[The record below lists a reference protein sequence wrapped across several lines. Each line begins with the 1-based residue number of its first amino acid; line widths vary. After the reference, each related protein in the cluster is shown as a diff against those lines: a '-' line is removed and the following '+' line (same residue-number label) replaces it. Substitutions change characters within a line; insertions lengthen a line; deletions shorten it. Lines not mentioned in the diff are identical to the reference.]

1 MTHGSSFSG
10 IGGFDLAAEWVGWQN
25 LFNREIDP
33 FCQTVL
39 KHHFPDAEQFT
50 DIRTADFAVYR
61 GLIDVFTG
69 GFPCQS
75 FSVAGKQKG
84 TEDDRY
90 LWPEMLGVIR
100 VIRPRWVVGEN
111 VYGIVSWS
119 DGLVFE
125 QVCADLEAEG
135 YEVQPYVLPAC
146 GVGAPHQRYRTWF
159 VAKNTECVRCDGIKS
174 EKESEVRGFG
184 QSGAGNHV
192 RVRDGAKVV
201 ENSDSLGCCGQ
212 GVLCQ
217 QPGRAATIG
226 TGTTRI
232 PGLREE
238 LANDVTNCPDAGIED
253 VRERKDKVLSG
264 GASADTTNKRYR
276 ERIGQGCQ
284 IRKRGVFQGEQTGCP
299 LGSTVA
305 GSDCERPAPHTDGRG
320 LPERDAEP
328 GRKESYTATQ
338 RHCSVPNWRNFPTQ
352 SPVRRGDD
360 GLSDWLDFDA
370 VFEGIPTPRR
380 AKAYNRWRE
389 QAIKAYG
396 NAVVPQVVLQIF
408 ETINE
413 YEALSRAERS
423 GK

>member
-25 LFNREIDP
+25 LFNCEIDP

-75 FSVAGKQKG
+75 FSVAGKRKG

-100 VIRPRWVVGEN
+100 VVQPRWVVGEN

-146 GVGAPHQRYRTWF
+146 GVGATHQRYRTWF
-159 VAKNTECVRCDGIKS
+159 VA
-174 EKESEVRGFG
+174 
-184 QSGAGNHV
+184 H
-192 RVRDGAKVV
+192 
-201 ENSDSLGCCGQ
+201 
-212 GVLCQ
+212 
-217 QPGRAATIG
+217 RA
-226 TGTTRI
+226 
-232 PGLREE
+232 
-238 LANDVTNCPDAGIED
+238 DAGIED
-253 VRERKDKVLSG
+253 VRERKDEILSG
-264 GASADTTNKRYR
+264 GDAADTDGHRFRLWKGKQIA
-276 ERIGQGCQ
+276 IG
-284 IRKRGVFQGEQTGCP
+284 
-299 LGSTVA
+299 GSESPTHL
-305 GSDCERPAPHTDGRG
+305 SDEI
-320 LPERDAEP
+320 P
-328 GRKESYTATQ
+328 GWQ
-338 RHCSVPNWRNFPTQ
+338 DFPTQ

-370 VFEGIPTPRR
+370 VFEGILTPRR

-423 GK
+423 GR

>member
-25 LFNREIDP
+25 LFNCEIDP

-39 KHHFPDAEQFT
+39 KHHFPYAEQFT
-50 DIRTADFAVYR
+50 DIRTADFARYKGR
-61 GLIDVFTG
+61 IDVFTG
-69 GFPCQS
+69 GFPCQP
-75 FSVAGKQKG
+75 FSTAGKQKG

-100 VIRPRWVVGEN
+100 VVRPRWVVVEN

-159 VAKNTECVRCDGIKS
+159 VA
-174 EKESEVRGFG
+174 
-184 QSGAGNHV
+184 H
-192 RVRDGAKVV
+192 
-201 ENSDSLGCCGQ
+201 
-212 GVLCQ
+212 
-217 QPGRAATIG
+217 RA
-226 TGTTRI
+226 
-232 PGLREE
+232 
-238 LANDVTNCPDAGIED
+238 DAGIED
-253 VRERKDKVLSG
+253 VRERKDEILSG
-264 GASADTTNKRYR
+264 GDAADTDGHRFRLWKGKQIA
-276 ERIGQGCQ
+276 IG
-284 IRKRGVFQGEQTGCP
+284 
-299 LGSTVA
+299 GSESPTHL
-305 GSDCERPAPHTDGRG
+305 SDEI
-320 LPERDAEP
+320 P
-328 GRKESYTATQ
+328 GWQ
-338 RHCSVPNWRNFPTQ
+338 DFPTQ

-380 AKAYNRWRE
+380 IKKACNRWRE

>member
-25 LFNREIDP
+25 LFNCEIDP

-50 DIRTADFAVYR
+50 DIRTADFARYKGR
-61 GLIDVFTG
+61 IDVFTG
-69 GFPCQS
+69 GFPCQP
-75 FSVAGKQKG
+75 FSTAGKQKG

-90 LWPEMLGVIR
+90 LWPAMLGVIR

-159 VAKNTECVRCDGIKS
+159 VA
-174 EKESEVRGFG
+174 
-184 QSGAGNHV
+184 H
-192 RVRDGAKVV
+192 
-201 ENSDSLGCCGQ
+201 
-212 GVLCQ
+212 
-217 QPGRAATIG
+217 RA
-226 TGTTRI
+226 
-232 PGLREE
+232 
-238 LANDVTNCPDAGIED
+238 NAGIED
-253 VRERKDKVLSG
+253 VRERKDEILSA
-264 GASADTTNKRYR
+264 GASADTTNKRCR

-305 GSDCERPAPHTDGRG
+305 GSDCERSAPHTQCLGSGQVRQNIQSGQSNGKRIDGVSGERDDSYAESRG
-320 LPERDAEP
+320 LSIAGETRYRRTRFADYD
-328 GRKESYTATQ
+328 SI
-338 RHCSVPNWRNFPTQ
+338 PNWRNFPTQ

-380 AKAYNRWRE
+380 IKKAYNRWRE

>member
-25 LFNREIDP
+25 LFNCEIDP

-69 GFPCQS
+69 GFPCQP
-75 FSVAGKQKG
+75 FSTAGKQKG

-100 VIRPRWVVGEN
+100 VVQPRWVVGEN

-159 VAKNTECVRCDGIKS
+159 VA
-174 EKESEVRGFG
+174 
-184 QSGAGNHV
+184 H
-192 RVRDGAKVV
+192 
-201 ENSDSLGCCGQ
+201 
-212 GVLCQ
+212 
-217 QPGRAATIG
+217 RA
-226 TGTTRI
+226 
-232 PGLREE
+232 
-238 LANDVTNCPDAGIED
+238 DAGIED
-253 VRERKDKVLSG
+253 VRERKDEILSG
-264 GASADTTNKRYR
+264 GVAADTDGHRFRLWKGKQIA
-276 ERIGQGCQ
+276 IG
-284 IRKRGVFQGEQTGCP
+284 
-299 LGSTVA
+299 GSESPTHL
-305 GSDCERPAPHTDGRG
+305 SDEI
-320 LPERDAEP
+320 P
-328 GRKESYTATQ
+328 GWQ
-338 RHCSVPNWRNFPTQ
+338 DFPTQ

-389 QAIKAYG
+389 HAIKAYG

>member
-25 LFNREIDP
+25 LFNCEIDL

-39 KHHFPDAEQFT
+39 KHHFPNAEQFT

-61 GLIDVFTG
+61 GLIVVFTG

-75 FSVAGKQKG
+75 FSVAGKRKG

-100 VIRPRWVVGEN
+100 VVRPRWVVGEN

-159 VAKNTECVRCDGIKS
+159 VA
-174 EKESEVRGFG
+174 
-184 QSGAGNHV
+184 H
-192 RVRDGAKVV
+192 
-201 ENSDSLGCCGQ
+201 
-212 GVLCQ
+212 
-217 QPGRAATIG
+217 RA
-226 TGTTRI
+226 
-232 PGLREE
+232 
-238 LANDVTNCPDAGIED
+238 DAGIED
-253 VRERKDKVLSG
+253 VRERKDEILSG
-264 GASADTTNKRYR
+264 GDAADTDGHRFRLWKGKQIA
-276 ERIGQGCQ
+276 IG
-284 IRKRGVFQGEQTGCP
+284 
-299 LGSTVA
+299 GSESPTHL
-305 GSDCERPAPHTDGRG
+305 SDEI
-320 LPERDAEP
+320 P
-328 GRKESYTATQ
+328 GWQ
-338 RHCSVPNWRNFPTQ
+338 DFPTQ

-380 AKAYNRWRE
+380 AKAYNRWRD

>member
-25 LFNREIDP
+25 LFNCEIDP

-39 KHHFPDAEQFT
+39 KHHFPDEEQFT
-50 DIRTADFAVYR
+50 DIRTADFARYK
-61 GLIDVFTG
+61 GWIDVFTG
-69 GFPCQS
+69 GFPCQP
-75 FSVAGKQKG
+75 FSTAGQQKG

-100 VIRPRWVVGEN
+100 VVRPRWVVGEN

-159 VAKNTECVRCDGIKS
+159 VA
-174 EKESEVRGFG
+174 
-184 QSGAGNHV
+184 H
-192 RVRDGAKVV
+192 
-201 ENSDSLGCCGQ
+201 
-212 GVLCQ
+212 
-217 QPGRAATIG
+217 RA
-226 TGTTRI
+226 
-232 PGLREE
+232 
-238 LANDVTNCPDAGIED
+238 DAGIED
-253 VRERKDKVLSG
+253 VRERKDEILSG
-264 GASADTTNKRYR
+264 GVASYSESAGLSPCQ
-276 ERIGQGCQ
+276 ERQGQ
-284 IRKRGVFQGEQTGCP
+284 EQP
-299 LGSTVA
+299 RRRN
-305 GSDCERPAPHTDGRG
+305 ERVSIP
-320 LPERDAEP
+320 
-328 GRKESYTATQ
+328 
-338 RHCSVPNWRNFPTQ
+338 PNWRNFPTQ

>member
-25 LFNREIDP
+25 LFNCEIDP

-50 DIRTADFAVYR
+50 DIRTADFARYKGR
-61 GLIDVFTG
+61 IDVFTG
-69 GFPCQS
+69 GFPCQP
-75 FSVAGKQKG
+75 FSTAGQQKG

-100 VIRPRWVVGEN
+100 VVRPRWVVGEN

-159 VAKNTECVRCDGIKS
+159 VA
-174 EKESEVRGFG
+174 
-184 QSGAGNHV
+184 H
-192 RVRDGAKVV
+192 
-201 ENSDSLGCCGQ
+201 
-212 GVLCQ
+212 
-217 QPGRAATIG
+217 RA
-226 TGTTRI
+226 
-232 PGLREE
+232 
-238 LANDVTNCPDAGIED
+238 DAGIED
-253 VRERKDKVLSG
+253 VRERKDEILSG
-264 GASADTTNKRYR
+264 GDAADTESQRY
-276 ERIGQGCQ
+276 ESQQ
-284 IRKRGVFQGEQTGCP
+284 
-299 LGSTVA
+299 A
-305 GSDCERPAPHTDGRG
+305 RPAKLQSQKRSVLHGGGGDGKVQSWA
-320 LPERDAEP
+320 D
-328 GRKESYTATQ
+328 
-338 RHCSVPNWRNFPTQ
+338 FPTQ
-352 SPVRRGDD
+352 SPVCSRDD
-360 GLSDWLDFDA
+360 GLSCGLD
-370 VFEGIPTPRR
+370 GITFS
-380 AKAYNRWRE
+380 KWRTE
-389 QAIKAYG
+389 SIKAYG

>member
-25 LFNREIDP
+25 LFNCEIDP

-69 GFPCQS
+69 GFPCQP
-75 FSVAGKQKG
+75 FSTAGKQKG

-100 VIRPRWVVGEN
+100 VVRPRWVVGEN

-159 VAKNTECVRCDGIKS
+159 VA
-174 EKESEVRGFG
+174 
-184 QSGAGNHV
+184 H
-192 RVRDGAKVV
+192 
-201 ENSDSLGCCGQ
+201 
-212 GVLCQ
+212 
-217 QPGRAATIG
+217 RA
-226 TGTTRI
+226 
-232 PGLREE
+232 
-238 LANDVTNCPDAGIED
+238 DAGIED
-253 VRERKDKVLSG
+253 VRERKDEILSG
-264 GASADTTNKRYR
+264 GAAADTDGHRFRLWKGKQIA
-276 ERIGQGCQ
+276 IG
-284 IRKRGVFQGEQTGCP
+284 
-299 LGSTVA
+299 GSESPTHL
-305 GSDCERPAPHTDGRG
+305 SDEI
-320 LPERDAEP
+320 P
-328 GRKESYTATQ
+328 GWQ
-338 RHCSVPNWRNFPTQ
+338 DFPTQ

-380 AKAYNRWRE
+380 IKKAYNRWRE

-396 NAVVPQVVLQIF
+396 NAVVPRVVLQIF

>member
-25 LFNREIDP
+25 LFNCEIDP

-50 DIRTADFAVYR
+50 DIRTADFARYKGR
-61 GLIDVFTG
+61 IDVFTG
-69 GFPCQS
+69 GFPCQP
-75 FSVAGKQKG
+75 FSTAGKQKG

-100 VIRPRWVVGEN
+100 VVRPRWVVGEN

-159 VAKNTECVRCDGIKS
+159 VA
-174 EKESEVRGFG
+174 
-184 QSGAGNHV
+184 H
-192 RVRDGAKVV
+192 
-201 ENSDSLGCCGQ
+201 
-212 GVLCQ
+212 
-217 QPGRAATIG
+217 RA
-226 TGTTRI
+226 
-232 PGLREE
+232 
-238 LANDVTNCPDAGIED
+238 DAGIED
-253 VRERKDKVLSG
+253 VRERKDEILSG
-264 GASADTTNKRYR
+264 GDAADTDGHRFRLWKGKQIA
-276 ERIGQGCQ
+276 IG
-284 IRKRGVFQGEQTGCP
+284 
-299 LGSTVA
+299 GSESPTHL
-305 GSDCERPAPHTDGRG
+305 SDEI
-320 LPERDAEP
+320 P
-328 GRKESYTATQ
+328 GWQ
-338 RHCSVPNWRNFPTQ
+338 DFPTQ

-370 VFEGIPTPRR
+370 VFEGILTPRR

-423 GK
+423 GR

>member
-25 LFNREIDP
+25 LFNCEIDP
-33 FCQTVL
+33 FCQTIL

-50 DIRTADFAVYR
+50 DIRTADFARYKGR
-61 GLIDVFTG
+61 IDVFTG

-75 FSVAGKQKG
+75 FSVAGKRKG

-100 VIRPRWVVGEN
+100 VVRPRWVVGEN

-159 VAKNTECVRCDGIKS
+159 VA
-174 EKESEVRGFG
+174 
-184 QSGAGNHV
+184 H
-192 RVRDGAKVV
+192 
-201 ENSDSLGCCGQ
+201 
-212 GVLCQ
+212 
-217 QPGRAATIG
+217 RA
-226 TGTTRI
+226 
-232 PGLREE
+232 
-238 LANDVTNCPDAGIED
+238 DAGIED
-253 VRERKDKVLSG
+253 VRERKDEILSG
-264 GASADTTNKRYR
+264 GASADTDGHRFRLWKGKQIA
-276 ERIGQGCQ
+276 IG
-284 IRKRGVFQGEQTGCP
+284 
-299 LGSTVA
+299 GSESPTHL
-305 GSDCERPAPHTDGRG
+305 SDEI
-320 LPERDAEP
+320 P
-328 GRKESYTATQ
+328 GWQ
-338 RHCSVPNWRNFPTQ
+338 DFPTQ

-389 QAIKAYG
+389 HAIKAYG

>member
-25 LFNREIDP
+25 LFNCEIDP

-50 DIRTADFAVYR
+50 DIRTADFARYKGR
-61 GLIDVFTG
+61 IDVFTG

-75 FSVAGKQKG
+75 FSVAGKRKG

-100 VIRPRWVVGEN
+100 VVRPRWVVGEN

-159 VAKNTECVRCDGIKS
+159 VA
-174 EKESEVRGFG
+174 
-184 QSGAGNHV
+184 H
-192 RVRDGAKVV
+192 
-201 ENSDSLGCCGQ
+201 
-212 GVLCQ
+212 
-217 QPGRAATIG
+217 RA
-226 TGTTRI
+226 
-232 PGLREE
+232 
-238 LANDVTNCPDAGIED
+238 DAGIED
-253 VRERKDKVLSG
+253 VRERKDEILSG
-264 GASADTTNKRYR
+264 GDAADTDGHRFRLWKGKQIA
-276 ERIGQGCQ
+276 IG
-284 IRKRGVFQGEQTGCP
+284 
-299 LGSTVA
+299 GSESPPHL
-305 GSDCERPAPHTDGRG
+305 SDEI
-320 LPERDAEP
+320 P
-328 GRKESYTATQ
+328 GWQ
-338 RHCSVPNWRNFPTQ
+338 DFPTQ

-380 AKAYNRWRE
+380 IKKACNRWRE

>member
-25 LFNREIDP
+25 LFNCEIDP

-69 GFPCQS
+69 GFPCQP
-75 FSVAGKQKG
+75 FSTAGKQKG

-100 VIRPRWVVGEN
+100 VVQPRWVVGEN

-159 VAKNTECVRCDGIKS
+159 VA
-174 EKESEVRGFG
+174 
-184 QSGAGNHV
+184 H
-192 RVRDGAKVV
+192 
-201 ENSDSLGCCGQ
+201 
-212 GVLCQ
+212 
-217 QPGRAATIG
+217 RA
-226 TGTTRI
+226 
-232 PGLREE
+232 
-238 LANDVTNCPDAGIED
+238 DAGIED
-253 VRERKDKVLSG
+253 VRERKDEILSG
-264 GASADTTNKRYR
+264 GDAADTDGHRFRLWKGKQIA
-276 ERIGQGCQ
+276 IG
-284 IRKRGVFQGEQTGCP
+284 
-299 LGSTVA
+299 GSESPTHL
-305 GSDCERPAPHTDGRG
+305 SDEI
-320 LPERDAEP
+320 P
-328 GRKESYTATQ
+328 GWQ
-338 RHCSVPNWRNFPTQ
+338 DFPTQ

-380 AKAYNRWRE
+380 AKAYNRWRD

>member
-1 MTHGSSFSG
+1 MTHGSLFSG
-10 IGGFDLAAEWVGWQN
+10 IGGFDLAAEWAGWQN
-25 LFNREIDP
+25 LFNCEIDP

-50 DIRTADFAVYR
+50 DIRTADFARYKDR
-61 GLIDVFTG
+61 LDVLTG
-69 GFPCQS
+69 GFPCQP
-75 FSVAGKQKG
+75 FSTAGKRKG

-100 VIRPRWVVGEN
+100 VVQPRWVVGEN

-159 VAKNTECVRCDGIKS
+159 VA
-174 EKESEVRGFG
+174 
-184 QSGAGNHV
+184 H
-192 RVRDGAKVV
+192 
-201 ENSDSLGCCGQ
+201 
-212 GVLCQ
+212 
-217 QPGRAATIG
+217 RA
-226 TGTTRI
+226 
-232 PGLREE
+232 
-238 LANDVTNCPDAGIED
+238 DAGIED
-253 VRERKDKVLSG
+253 VRERKDEILSG
-264 GASADTTNKRYR
+264 GAAADTQY
-276 ERIGQGCQ
+276 
-284 IRKRGVFQGEQTGCP
+284 
-299 LGSTVA
+299 LGSGQVRQNIQS
-305 GSDCERPAPHTDGRG
+305 GQSNGKRIDGVSGERDDSYAEGQRFS
-320 LPERDAEP
+320 ERDAEP

-338 RHCSVPNWRNFPTQ
+338 RHCSIPRWKDFPTQ

>member
-25 LFNREIDP
+25 LFNCEIDP

-50 DIRTADFAVYR
+50 DIRTADFARYKGR
-61 GLIDVFTG
+61 IDVFTG
-69 GFPCQS
+69 GFPCQP
-75 FSVAGKQKG
+75 FSTAGQQKG

-100 VIRPRWVVGEN
+100 VVRPRWVVGEN

-159 VAKNTECVRCDGIKS
+159 VA
-174 EKESEVRGFG
+174 
-184 QSGAGNHV
+184 H
-192 RVRDGAKVV
+192 
-201 ENSDSLGCCGQ
+201 
-212 GVLCQ
+212 
-217 QPGRAATIG
+217 RA
-226 TGTTRI
+226 
-232 PGLREE
+232 
-238 LANDVTNCPDAGIED
+238 DAGIED
-253 VRERKDKVLSG
+253 VRERKDEILSG
-264 GASADTTNKRYR
+264 GDAADTDGHRFRLWKGKQIA
-276 ERIGQGCQ
+276 IG
-284 IRKRGVFQGEQTGCP
+284 
-299 LGSTVA
+299 GSESPTHL
-305 GSDCERPAPHTDGRG
+305 SDEI
-320 LPERDAEP
+320 P
-328 GRKESYTATQ
+328 GWQ
-338 RHCSVPNWRNFPTQ
+338 DFPTQ

-380 AKAYNRWRE
+380 AKAYNRWRD

>member
-50 DIRTADFAVYR
+50 DIRTADFARYKGR
-61 GLIDVFTG
+61 IDVFTG
-69 GFPCQS
+69 GFPCQP
-75 FSVAGKQKG
+75 FSAAGKRKG

-100 VIRPRWVVGEN
+100 VVRPRWVVGEN

-125 QVCADLEAEG
+125 QVCVDLEAEG

-159 VAKNTECVRCDGIKS
+159 VA
-174 EKESEVRGFG
+174 
-184 QSGAGNHV
+184 H
-192 RVRDGAKVV
+192 
-201 ENSDSLGCCGQ
+201 
-212 GVLCQ
+212 
-217 QPGRAATIG
+217 RA
-226 TGTTRI
+226 
-232 PGLREE
+232 
-238 LANDVTNCPDAGIED
+238 DAGIED
-253 VRERKDKVLSG
+253 VRERKDEILSG
-264 GASADTTNKRYR
+264 GDAADTDGHRFRLWKGKQIA
-276 ERIGQGCQ
+276 IG
-284 IRKRGVFQGEQTGCP
+284 
-299 LGSTVA
+299 GSESPTHL
-305 GSDCERPAPHTDGRG
+305 SDEI
-320 LPERDAEP
+320 P
-328 GRKESYTATQ
+328 GWQ
-338 RHCSVPNWRNFPTQ
+338 DFPTQ

-380 AKAYNRWRE
+380 PKAYNRWRK

>member
-25 LFNREIDP
+25 LFNCEIDP

-39 KHHFPDAEQFT
+39 KHHFPNAEQFT

-75 FSVAGKQKG
+75 FSVAGKRKG

-100 VIRPRWVVGEN
+100 VVRPRWVVGEN

-159 VAKNTECVRCDGIKS
+159 VA
-174 EKESEVRGFG
+174 
-184 QSGAGNHV
+184 H
-192 RVRDGAKVV
+192 
-201 ENSDSLGCCGQ
+201 
-212 GVLCQ
+212 
-217 QPGRAATIG
+217 RA
-226 TGTTRI
+226 
-232 PGLREE
+232 
-238 LANDVTNCPDAGIED
+238 DAGIED
-253 VRERKDKVLSG
+253 VRERKDEILSG
-264 GASADTTNKRYR
+264 GAAADTQCLGSGQVRQNIQFGQSNGKRIDGVSGERDDSYAESRGLSIAGETRYR
-276 ERIGQGCQ
+276 RTRFADYDSI
-284 IRKRGVFQGEQTGCP
+284 
-299 LGSTVA
+299 
-305 GSDCERPAPHTDGRG
+305 
-320 LPERDAEP
+320 
-328 GRKESYTATQ
+328 
-338 RHCSVPNWRNFPTQ
+338 PNWRNFPTQ

-380 AKAYNRWRE
+380 AKAYNRWRD

>member
-10 IGGFDLAAEWVGWQN
+10 IGGFDLAAEWVGWHN
-25 LFNREIDP
+25 LFNCEIDP

-50 DIRTADFAVYR
+50 DIRTADFARYKGR
-61 GLIDVFTG
+61 IDVFTG
-69 GFPCQS
+69 GFPCQP
-75 FSVAGKQKG
+75 FSTAGKQKG

-100 VIRPRWVVGEN
+100 VVRPRWVVGEN

-159 VAKNTECVRCDGIKS
+159 VA
-174 EKESEVRGFG
+174 
-184 QSGAGNHV
+184 H
-192 RVRDGAKVV
+192 
-201 ENSDSLGCCGQ
+201 
-212 GVLCQ
+212 
-217 QPGRAATIG
+217 RA
-226 TGTTRI
+226 
-232 PGLREE
+232 
-238 LANDVTNCPDAGIED
+238 DAGIED
-253 VRERKDKVLSG
+253 VRERKDEILSA
-264 GASADTTNKRYR
+264 GASADTDGHRFRLWKGKQIA
-276 ERIGQGCQ
+276 IG
-284 IRKRGVFQGEQTGCP
+284 
-299 LGSTVA
+299 GSESPTHL
-305 GSDCERPAPHTDGRG
+305 SDEI
-320 LPERDAEP
+320 P
-328 GRKESYTATQ
+328 GWQ
-338 RHCSVPNWRNFPTQ
+338 DFPTQ

-380 AKAYNRWRE
+380 PKAYNRWRK

>member
-25 LFNREIDP
+25 LFNCEIDL

-39 KHHFPDAEQFT
+39 KHNFPNAEQFT
-50 DIRTADFAVYR
+50 DIRTADFARYKGR
-61 GLIDVFTG
+61 IDVFTG
-69 GFPCQS
+69 GFPCQP
-75 FSVAGKQKG
+75 FSTAGKQKG

-100 VIRPRWVVGEN
+100 VVRPRWVVGEN

-159 VAKNTECVRCDGIKS
+159 VA
-174 EKESEVRGFG
+174 
-184 QSGAGNHV
+184 H
-192 RVRDGAKVV
+192 
-201 ENSDSLGCCGQ
+201 
-212 GVLCQ
+212 
-217 QPGRAATIG
+217 RA
-226 TGTTRI
+226 
-232 PGLREE
+232 
-238 LANDVTNCPDAGIED
+238 DAGIED
-253 VRERKDKVLSG
+253 VRERKDEILSG
-264 GASADTTNKRYR
+264 GDAADTDGHRFRLWKGKQIA
-276 ERIGQGCQ
+276 IG
-284 IRKRGVFQGEQTGCP
+284 
-299 LGSTVA
+299 GSESPTHL
-305 GSDCERPAPHTDGRG
+305 SDEI
-320 LPERDAEP
+320 P
-328 GRKESYTATQ
+328 GWQ
-338 RHCSVPNWRNFPTQ
+338 DFPTQ

-380 AKAYNRWRE
+380 AKAYNRWRD

>member
-25 LFNREIDP
+25 LFNCEIDP

-50 DIRTADFAVYR
+50 DIRTADFARYKGR
-61 GLIDVFTG
+61 IDVFTG

-75 FSVAGKQKG
+75 FSVAGKRKG

-100 VIRPRWVVGEN
+100 VVRPRWVVGEN

-159 VAKNTECVRCDGIKS
+159 VA
-174 EKESEVRGFG
+174 
-184 QSGAGNHV
+184 H
-192 RVRDGAKVV
+192 
-201 ENSDSLGCCGQ
+201 
-212 GVLCQ
+212 
-217 QPGRAATIG
+217 RA
-226 TGTTRI
+226 
-232 PGLREE
+232 
-238 LANDVTNCPDAGIED
+238 DAGIED
-253 VRERKDKVLSG
+253 VRERKDEILSG
-264 GASADTTNKRYR
+264 GDAADTDGHRFRLWKGKQIA
-276 ERIGQGCQ
+276 IG
-284 IRKRGVFQGEQTGCP
+284 
-299 LGSTVA
+299 GSESPTHL
-305 GSDCERPAPHTDGRG
+305 SDEI
-320 LPERDAEP
+320 P
-328 GRKESYTATQ
+328 GWQ
-338 RHCSVPNWRNFPTQ
+338 DFPTQ

-380 AKAYNRWRE
+380 PKAYNRWRG

-423 GK
+423 WK

>member
-25 LFNREIDP
+25 LFNCEIDP

-69 GFPCQS
+69 GFPCQP
-75 FSVAGKQKG
+75 FSTAGKQKG

-100 VIRPRWVVGEN
+100 VVQPRWVVGEN

-159 VAKNTECVRCDGIKS
+159 VA
-174 EKESEVRGFG
+174 
-184 QSGAGNHV
+184 H
-192 RVRDGAKVV
+192 
-201 ENSDSLGCCGQ
+201 
-212 GVLCQ
+212 
-217 QPGRAATIG
+217 RA
-226 TGTTRI
+226 
-232 PGLREE
+232 
-238 LANDVTNCPDAGIED
+238 DAGIED
-253 VRERKDKVLSG
+253 VRERKDEILSG
-264 GASADTTNKRYR
+264 GVAADTDGHRFRLWKGKQIA
-276 ERIGQGCQ
+276 IG
-284 IRKRGVFQGEQTGCP
+284 
-299 LGSTVA
+299 GSESPTHL
-305 GSDCERPAPHTDGRG
+305 SDEI
-320 LPERDAEP
+320 P
-328 GRKESYTATQ
+328 G
-338 RHCSVPNWRNFPTQ
+338 WRNFPTQ

-370 VFEGIPTPRR
+370 VFEGILTPRR

>member
-25 LFNREIDP
+25 LFNCEIDP
-33 FCQTVL
+33 FCQTIL

-50 DIRTADFAVYR
+50 DIRTADFARYKGR
-61 GLIDVFTG
+61 IDVFTG

-75 FSVAGKQKG
+75 FSVAGKRKG

-100 VIRPRWVVGEN
+100 VVRPRWVVGEN

-159 VAKNTECVRCDGIKS
+159 VA
-174 EKESEVRGFG
+174 
-184 QSGAGNHV
+184 H
-192 RVRDGAKVV
+192 
-201 ENSDSLGCCGQ
+201 
-212 GVLCQ
+212 
-217 QPGRAATIG
+217 RA
-226 TGTTRI
+226 
-232 PGLREE
+232 
-238 LANDVTNCPDAGIED
+238 DAGIED
-253 VRERKDKVLSG
+253 VRERKDEILSG
-264 GASADTTNKRYR
+264 GAAADTDGHRFRLWKGKQIA
-276 ERIGQGCQ
+276 IG
-284 IRKRGVFQGEQTGCP
+284 
-299 LGSTVA
+299 GSESPTHL
-305 GSDCERPAPHTDGRG
+305 SDEI
-320 LPERDAEP
+320 P
-328 GRKESYTATQ
+328 GWQ
-338 RHCSVPNWRNFPTQ
+338 DFPTQ

-370 VFEGIPTPRR
+370 VFEGIQTPRR
-380 AKAYNRWRE
+380 IKKAYNRWRE

-396 NAVVPQVVLQIF
+396 NAIVPQVVLQIF

>member
-25 LFNREIDP
+25 LFNCEIDL

-39 KHHFPDAEQFT
+39 KHHFPNAEQFT

-75 FSVAGKQKG
+75 FSVAGKRKG

-100 VIRPRWVVGEN
+100 VVRPRWVVGEN

-159 VAKNTECVRCDGIKS
+159 VA
-174 EKESEVRGFG
+174 
-184 QSGAGNHV
+184 H
-192 RVRDGAKVV
+192 
-201 ENSDSLGCCGQ
+201 
-212 GVLCQ
+212 
-217 QPGRAATIG
+217 RA
-226 TGTTRI
+226 
-232 PGLREE
+232 
-238 LANDVTNCPDAGIED
+238 DAGIED
-253 VRERKDKVLSG
+253 VRERKDEILSG
-264 GASADTTNKRYR
+264 GDAADTDGHRFRLWKGKQIA
-276 ERIGQGCQ
+276 IG
-284 IRKRGVFQGEQTGCP
+284 
-299 LGSTVA
+299 GSESPTHL
-305 GSDCERPAPHTDGRG
+305 SDEI
-320 LPERDAEP
+320 P
-328 GRKESYTATQ
+328 GWQ
-338 RHCSVPNWRNFPTQ
+338 DFPTQ

-380 AKAYNRWRE
+380 AKAYNRWRD

>member
-25 LFNREIDP
+25 IFNCEIDP

-50 DIRTADFAVYR
+50 DIRTADFARYKGR
-61 GLIDVFTG
+61 IDVFTG
-69 GFPCQS
+69 GFPCQP
-75 FSVAGKQKG
+75 FSTAGKQKG

-100 VIRPRWVVGEN
+100 VVRPRWVVGEN

-159 VAKNTECVRCDGIKS
+159 VA
-174 EKESEVRGFG
+174 
-184 QSGAGNHV
+184 H
-192 RVRDGAKVV
+192 
-201 ENSDSLGCCGQ
+201 
-212 GVLCQ
+212 
-217 QPGRAATIG
+217 RA
-226 TGTTRI
+226 
-232 PGLREE
+232 
-238 LANDVTNCPDAGIED
+238 DAGIED
-253 VRERKDKVLSG
+253 VRERKDEILSG
-264 GASADTTNKRYR
+264 GASADTESQRY
-276 ERIGQGCQ
+276 ESQQ
-284 IRKRGVFQGEQTGCP
+284 
-299 LGSTVA
+299 A
-305 GSDCERPAPHTDGRG
+305 RPAKLQSQKRSVLHGGGGDGKVQSWA
-320 LPERDAEP
+320 DF
-328 GRKESYTATQ
+328 Q
-338 RHCSVPNWRNFPTQ
+338 TQ
-352 SPVRRGDD
+352 SPVCSRDD
-360 GLSDWLDFDA
+360 GLSCGLD
-370 VFEGIPTPRR
+370 GITFS
-380 AKAYNRWRE
+380 KWRTE
-389 QAIKAYG
+389 SIKAYG

-413 YEALSRAERS
+413 YEALLMAERS

>member
-25 LFNREIDP
+25 LFNCEIDP

-69 GFPCQS
+69 GFPCQP
-75 FSVAGKQKG
+75 FSTAGKQKG

-90 LWPEMLGVIR
+90 LWPAMLDAVR
-100 VIRPRWVVGEN
+100 VVRPRWVVGEN

-159 VAKNTECVRCDGIKS
+159 VA
-174 EKESEVRGFG
+174 
-184 QSGAGNHV
+184 H
-192 RVRDGAKVV
+192 
-201 ENSDSLGCCGQ
+201 
-212 GVLCQ
+212 
-217 QPGRAATIG
+217 RA
-226 TGTTRI
+226 
-232 PGLREE
+232 
-238 LANDVTNCPDAGIED
+238 DAGIED
-253 VRERKDKVLSG
+253 VRERKDEILSA
-264 GASADTTNKRYR
+264 GASADTTNKRCR

-305 GSDCERPAPHTDGRG
+305 GSDCERSAPHTESAG
-320 LPERDAEP
+320 LPPCHER
-328 GRKESYTATQ
+328 Q
-338 RHCSVPNWRNFPTQ
+338 RQEQPRRRNERVGIPPDWSNFPTQ

-360 GLSDWLDFDA
+360 GLSCGLD
-370 VFEGIPTPRR
+370 GITFS
-380 AKAYNRWRE
+380 KWRTE
-389 QAIKAYG
+389 SIKAYG

>member
-25 LFNREIDP
+25 LFNCEIDP

-69 GFPCQS
+69 GFPCQP
-75 FSVAGKQKG
+75 FSTAGKQKG

-100 VIRPRWVVGEN
+100 VVQPRWVVGEN

-159 VAKNTECVRCDGIKS
+159 VA
-174 EKESEVRGFG
+174 
-184 QSGAGNHV
+184 H
-192 RVRDGAKVV
+192 
-201 ENSDSLGCCGQ
+201 
-212 GVLCQ
+212 
-217 QPGRAATIG
+217 RA
-226 TGTTRI
+226 
-232 PGLREE
+232 
-238 LANDVTNCPDAGIED
+238 DAGIED
-253 VRERKDKVLSG
+253 VRERKDEILSG
-264 GASADTTNKRYR
+264 GAYADTESQRY
-276 ERIGQGCQ
+276 ESQQ
-284 IRKRGVFQGEQTGCP
+284 
-299 LGSTVA
+299 A
-305 GSDCERPAPHTDGRG
+305 RPAKLQSQKRSVLHGGGGDGKVQSWA
-320 LPERDAEP
+320 D
-328 GRKESYTATQ
+328 
-338 RHCSVPNWRNFPTQ
+338 FPTQ
-352 SPVRRGDD
+352 SPVCSRDD
-360 GLSDWLDFDA
+360 GLSCGLD
-370 VFEGIPTPRR
+370 GITFS
-380 AKAYNRWRE
+380 KWRTE
-389 QAIKAYG
+389 SIKAYG

-423 GK
+423 GR

>member
-25 LFNREIDP
+25 LFNCEIDP

-39 KHHFPDAEQFT
+39 KHHFPNAEQFT
-50 DIRTADFAVYR
+50 DIRTADFARYKGR
-61 GLIDVFTG
+61 IDVFTG
-69 GFPCQS
+69 GFPCQP
-75 FSVAGKQKG
+75 FSTAGKQKG

-90 LWPEMLGVIR
+90 LWPAMLDAVR
-100 VIRPRWVVGEN
+100 VVRPRWVVGEN

-159 VAKNTECVRCDGIKS
+159 VA
-174 EKESEVRGFG
+174 
-184 QSGAGNHV
+184 H
-192 RVRDGAKVV
+192 
-201 ENSDSLGCCGQ
+201 
-212 GVLCQ
+212 
-217 QPGRAATIG
+217 RA
-226 TGTTRI
+226 
-232 PGLREE
+232 
-238 LANDVTNCPDAGIED
+238 DAGIED
-253 VRERKDKVLSG
+253 VRERKDEILSG
-264 GASADTTNKRYR
+264 GVASYSESAGLSPCQARQEQEQPRRRN
-276 ERIGQGCQ
+276 ERVGI
-284 IRKRGVFQGEQTGCP
+284 P
-299 LGSTVA
+299 PDWS
-305 GSDCERPAPHTDGRG
+305 
-320 LPERDAEP
+320 
-328 GRKESYTATQ
+328 
-338 RHCSVPNWRNFPTQ
+338 NFPTQ

-396 NAVVPQVVLQIF
+396 NAVVPQVVLQM
-408 ETINE
+408 E
-413 YEALSRAERS
+413 
-423 GK
+423 